1 MDGGCRRPLSDNRLK
16 NSIVPRGSEKW
27 RPLHDNATSAGLYCR
42 HLHLTVRVKSE
53 NILERCNIRLREL
66 TLGNDLE
73 ASWLQVYQYRVV
85 HL

>member
-1 MDGGCRRPLSDNRLK
+1 MQFPETPFTSQK
-16 NSIVPRGSEKW
+16 NSIVPRGAEKW
-27 RPLHDNATSAGLYCR
+27 RFLHDTATSAGLYCR
-42 HLHLTVRVKSE
+42 QLHLAVRVKSE

-66 TLGNDLE
+66 TLWNDLE